1 MEHLV
6 ALYGPAPCGTL
17 RTPVGPVLSVLSV
30 LMASDGSIQAPG
42 TGGNAVNSW
51 DLSDGPLSPLVGKH
65 GHNLAQFSMGKIWK
79 NRTSLSRFS
88 TFSEHLRYLSLLV
101 GKKMKQSP
109 GIPRYLQVSP
119 GVMSPHLKWGSL
131 PTRSWAK
138 PHKRK
143 HWSQPRGWGWMS
155 QRDVG
160 VFCENMWPLCKTTLE
175 WESRTGHF

>member
-1 MEHLV
+1 MAGNIKISNLANRFSAPYTNKKVLKSDNIFCTANIASPATRKPHMEHLV

-17 RTPVGPVLSVLSV
+17 RTPVETVLSV

-88 TFSEHLRYLSLLV
+88 TFSDIL
-101 GKKMKQSP
+101 
-109 GIPRYLQVSP
+109 
-119 GVMSPHLKWGSL
+119 
-131 PTRSWAK
+131 
-138 PHKRK
+138 
-143 HWSQPRGWGWMS
+143 
-155 QRDVG
+155 
-160 VFCENMWPLCKTTLE
+160 
-175 WESRTGHF
+175 